1 MLPEASNR
9 PRLPPRFEKLLT
21 NVEAAL
27 REHGLIRREAELL
40 KEQAMKTLM
49 ESQALLERA
58 EQILSKDRYYGR

>member
-9 PRLPPRFEKLLT
+9 PCLPPRFEKLLT

-27 REHGLIRREAELL
+27 REHGLIRREVGLL
-40 KEQAMKTLM
+40 KEQVMKTLM

-58 EQILSKDRYYGR
+58 DEILSKK

>member
-1 MLPEASNR
+1 MLPEASNH

-27 REHGLIRREAELL
+27 REHGLIRREVELL